1 MIVLVPVS
9 MFSVNFSVAR
19 GRPYSRLER
28 RVLEE
33 IAAQAGVAPHQGAT
47 LTSLCDT
54 FRVHERLMVEA
65 VVTLVG
71 TGWVA
76 VTSGREAAFVLTDEG
91 QQACSS
97 GKDPASVVVA
107 PAAPCTVVFDLT
119 AGQLARRGEVLTVKE
134 QEARPDL
141 NPSTPVRILRTALD
155 ESQIQKLLPRAS
167 GEWVRSIGRP
177 RLVTFK
183 RYLPVRVDLADRAIT
198 GLPRGWHQALSAE
211 ILAVAQTRKEELE
224 SSPDVQPAPLATA
237 GTEATARTEAPS
249 VQARIPATGPGRR
262 PTPLSIPVWKPPTAA
277 LGAAAA
283 AQTGVSFPWLDEAE
297 PFKSS
302 SDGPTDQSTEAAL
315 FSEVSGEE
323 SHQLLIAEAL
333 ATAANHVLIASPT
346 VNMESLSKLGDAIQA
361 AVTRGVRVDVLYG
374 DTVEGTNPQDV
385 VNLLHRIGYHAAER
399 LGRDLLKPAKERTGS
414 GASLLIFD
422 GRDGALEAVIG
433 DYAWVGP
440 PRSERA
446 RSVHVGGTELMAQV
460 ALSAAGLWTWSGDP
474 DSADRW
480 RRVADRCQDDTA
492 VSAARGDRLKD
503 QVLAELIVDDEHAQ
517 VEQAPEDG
525 ALRVG
530 GACRHEDGF
539 AAGIRGIS
547 AVIRRPDTLVAP

>member
-33 IAAQAGVAPHQGAT
+33 IAAQAGVAPNQGAT

-71 TGWVA
+71 AGWVA
-76 VTSGREAAFVLTDEG
+76 VTSGREATFVLTDEG
-91 QQACSS
+91 QQACLS

-107 PAAPCTVVFDLT
+107 PAAPCTVVLDRT
-119 AGQLARRGEVLTVKE
+119 AGQLARRGEVLTVSK

-141 NPSTPVRILRTALD
+141 NPSTPLRIVRNALD
-155 ESQIQKLLPRAS
+155 ESQIQKLLPRNS

-177 RLVTFK
+177 RLVTVDRF
-183 RYLPVRVDLADRAIT
+183 LPVRVDLVDRFIT

-211 ILAVAQTRKEELE
+211 ILAVAQARKEELE
-224 SSPDVQPAPLATA
+224 SVPDVQPAPQAIA
-237 GTEATARTEAPS
+237 VKVAPPA
-249 VQARIPATGPGRR
+249 QAQVPATGPGRQ
-262 PTPLSIPVWKPPTAA
+262 PTPLSIPGRKPAAAA

-283 AQTGVSFPWLDEAE
+283 PQTSATFPWLYGTE
-297 PFKSS
+297 PFGSS
-302 SDGPTDQSTEAAL
+302 DDGPTDQSTEAAL

-323 SHQLLIAEAL
+323 AHQLVIAEAL

-361 AVTRGVRVDVLYG
+361 AVARGVRVDILYG
-374 DTVEGTNPQDV
+374 DTDEGTNAQNV
-385 VNLLHRIGYHAAER
+385 VELLHRIGYHAAER
-399 LGRDLLKPAKERTGS
+399 LGRDLLKPARERTGS

-433 DYAWVGP
+433 SYAWVGSP
-440 PRSERA
+440 GSGQA
-446 RSVHVGGTELMAQV
+446 RSVHMGGTEFMAQV
-460 ALSAAGLWTWSGDP
+460 ARAAAGLWTWSGDP

-480 RRVADRCQDDTA
+480 RHVADRCQDDTA

-503 QVLAELIVDDEHAQ
+503 QVLAELIVDDEHARVAQ
-517 VEQAPEDG
+517 GSDDG

-530 GACRHEDGF
+530 GARQHKSGF
-539 AAGIRGIS
+539 AAGFRGIS
-547 AVIRRPDTLVAP
+547 AVIRRPDTLAVP

>member
-33 IAAQAGVAPHQGAT
+33 IAARAGVAPHQGAT
-47 LTSLCDT
+47 LTSLCET

-71 TGWVA
+71 AGWVA
-76 VTSGREAAFVLTDEG
+76 VTSGREATFVLTDEG

-107 PAAPCTVVFDLT
+107 PAAPCTLVFDRT
-119 AGQLARRGEVLTVKE
+119 AGQLARRGEVLTVSK

-141 NPSTPVRILRTALD
+141 NPSTPLRIVRNALD

-177 RLVTFK
+177 RLVTVD
-183 RYLPVRVDLADRAIT
+183 RYVPVRVDLADRAIT

-211 ILAVAQTRKEELE
+211 ILGVAQTRQEELE
-224 SSPDVQPAPLATA
+224 AAPNLQPTPQTA
-237 GTEATARTEAPS
+237 GKEPPLVPAAP
-249 VQARIPATGPGRR
+249 PATGQTRH
-262 PTPLSIPVWKPPTAA
+262 PTPLSLAGRRSPASAVGAPA
-277 LGAAAA
+277 LP
-283 AQTGVSFPWLDEAE
+283 QTDVSFPWLDEAD
-297 PFKSS
+297 PFGNGG
-302 SDGPTDQSTEAAL
+302 DDFTEQSIEAAL

-323 SHQLLIAEAL
+323 SHQLLITEAL

-346 VNMESLSKLGDAIQA
+346 VNVESLSKLGGAIQA
-361 AVTRGVRVDVLYG
+361 AVSRGVRVDVLYG
-374 DTVEGTNPQDV
+374 DTDEGTTPQDI
-385 VNLLHRIGYHAAER
+385 VNLLNRIGYHAAQR
-399 LGRDLLKPAKERTGS
+399 LGRDLVRPAKEPTGS
-414 GASLLIFD
+414 GAGLLIFD
-422 GRDGALEAVIG
+422 GKDGALEAVIG
-433 DYAWVGP
+433 DYAWAGSP
-440 PRSERA
+440 GSKQA
-446 RSVHVGGTELMAQV
+446 RSVHVGGTEFMALV
-460 ALSAAGLWTWSGDP
+460 ARAAAGLWMWSGDP

-480 RRVADRCQDDTA
+480 RRVADRCQDNTA

-517 VEQAPEDG
+517 VPQSPEDR
-525 ALRVG
+525 ALRIG
-530 GACRHEDGF
+530 GACRHEDGS
-539 AAGIRGIS
+539 AVGIRGIS
-547 AVIRRPDTLVAP
+547 AVIRQPETLATP

>member
-1 MIVLVPVS
+1 MIVLVPVN
-9 MFSVNFSVAR
+9 MFSVGFTVAR

-33 IAAQAGVAPHQGAT
+33 IAARAGVTPQQGAT
-47 LTSLCDT
+47 LASLCNT
-54 FRVHERLMVEA
+54 FRVHERLIVEA

-71 TGWVA
+71 AGWVA
-76 VTSGREAAFVLTDEG
+76 VTSGREATFVLTNEG

-97 GKDPASVVVA
+97 GKDPASVTVS
-107 PAAPCTVVFDLT
+107 PAAPCTLIFDRT
-119 AGQLARRGEVLTVKE
+119 AGQLARRGEVPTVPK

-141 NPSTPVRILRTALD
+141 NPSTPVRIVRNSLD
-155 ESQIQKLLPRAS
+155 ESQIQKLLPRES

-177 RLVTFK
+177 RLVTSD
-183 RYLPVRVDLADRAIT
+183 RYVPVRVNLADRSIT

-211 ILAVAQTRKEELE
+211 ILEVAQTRKEELE
-224 SSPDVQPAPLATA
+224 GTPDVQPTVQETGVKVASP
-237 GTEATARTEAPS
+237 G
-249 VQARIPATGPGRR
+249 QARMPATGPGHR
-262 PTPLSIPVWKPPTAA
+262 PTPLSVSQRKPLVGAPGTSAA
-277 LGAAAA
+277 SRASA
-283 AQTGVSFPWLDEAE
+283 SFPWLYEAE
-297 PFKSS
+297 PFGGSG
-302 SDGPTDQSTEAAL
+302 DGPTEQWTGATL

-361 AVTRGVRVDVLYG
+361 AVARGVRVDVLYG
-374 DTVEGTNPQDV
+374 DTDESTHPQDI

-433 DYAWVGP
+433 DYSWLGSSASG
-440 PRSERA
+440 RGH
-446 RSVHVGGTELMAQV
+446 SVHMGGSEFMAQV
-460 ALSAAGLWTWSGDP
+460 ARAAAGLWAWCGDP

-480 RRVADRCQDDTA
+480 RHVADRCQDDTA
-492 VSAARGDRLKD
+492 VSDARGDSLKD
-503 QVLAELIVDDEHAQ
+503 HVRAELIVDDEHAQ
-517 VEQAPEDG
+517 VPQSPENGD
-525 ALRVG
+525 LRVG
-530 GACRHEDGF
+530 GTCRHENGF

-547 AVIRRPDTLVAP
+547 AAIRHPDTRL

>member
-47 LTSLCDT
+47 LTSLCDS

-71 TGWVA
+71 AGWVA
-76 VTSGREAAFVLTDEG
+76 VTSGREATFVLTDEG

-107 PAAPCTVVFDLT
+107 PAPPCTVVFDRT
-119 AGQLARRGEVLTVKE
+119 AGQLARRGEVPTVSK

-141 NPSTPVRILRTALD
+141 NPSTPRRILRNALD

-177 RLVTFK
+177 RLVTFS

-198 GLPRGWHQALSAE
+198 GLPRSWHHALSAE
-211 ILAVAQTRKEELE
+211 ILAVAQARQEELE
-224 SSPDVQPAPLATA
+224 TAPNLQLAPQTAGSEAALVPAP
-237 GTEATARTEAPS
+237 E
-249 VQARIPATGPGRR
+249 PATGQTPR
-262 PTPLSIPVWKPPTAA
+262 PTPLNIAA
-277 LGAAAA
+277 RRSPASAVGAPAAP
-283 AQTGVSFPWLDEAE
+283 QKDTPFPWLDDAD
-297 PFKSS
+297 PLGN
-302 SDGPTDQSTEAAL
+302 DGDDFPEQLIEAAL
-315 FSEVSGEE
+315 FAEVSGEE
-323 SHQLLIAEAL
+323 SHQLLITEAL
-333 ATAANHVLIASPT
+333 ATAARHVLIASPT
-346 VNMESLSKLGDAIQA
+346 VNVESLSKLDDAIQA
-361 AVTRGVRVDVLYG
+361 AVSRGVRVDVLYG
-374 DTVEGTNPQDV
+374 DTDEGTTPQDV
-385 VNLLHRIGYHAAER
+385 VDLLHRIGYHAAQR
-399 LGRDLLKPAKERTGS
+399 LGRELVKPGKMPTGS
-414 GASLLIFD
+414 AAGLLVFD
-422 GRDGALEAVIG
+422 GKDGALEAVIG
-433 DYAWVGP
+433 DYAWAGSP
-440 PRSERA
+440 GTMQA
-446 RSVHVGGTELMAQV
+446 RSIHVGGTEFMAQV
-460 ALSAAGLWTWSGDP
+460 ARASAGLWMWSGDP

-480 RRVADRCQDDTA
+480 RRVADRCQDNTA

-517 VEQAPEDG
+517 VPEGPEDS

-530 GACRHEDGF
+530 GACRHENGS
-539 AAGIRGIS
+539 AVGIRGIS
-547 AVIRRPDTLVAP
+547 AVIRRPETLTTP

>member
-9 MFSVNFSVAR
+9 MFSINFSVAR

-33 IAAQAGVAPHQGAT
+33 IAARAGVAPHQGAT

-71 TGWVA
+71 AGWVA

-107 PAAPCTVVFDLT
+107 PAAPCTVVFDRT
-119 AGQLARRGEVLTVKE
+119 AGQLARRGEVQTVSK
-134 QEARPDL
+134 QDARLDL
-141 NPSTPVRILRTALD
+141 NPTTPVRILRATLD

-177 RLVTFK
+177 RLVTFR
-183 RYLPVRVDLADRAIT
+183 RYLPVRVDLADREIR

-211 ILAVAQTRKEELE
+211 ILEVAESRNEELE
-224 SSPDVQPAPLATA
+224 GAPDLQPARQATA
-237 GTEATARTEAPS
+237 GQEAPLVS
-249 VQARIPATGPGRR
+249 ARMPTAGPGHR
-262 PTPLSIPVWKPPTAA
+262 PTPLSIPGRKPSASAPGTS
-277 LGAAAA
+277 AA
-283 AQTGVSFPWLDEAE
+283 AQTDASFPWLEEAD
-297 PFKSS
+297 PVGSS
-302 SDGPTDQSTEAAL
+302 GDGLTDQSTEAIL

-323 SHQLLIAEAL
+323 SHQILLTEAL
-333 ATAANHVLIASPT
+333 ATAANHILIASPT
-346 VNMESLSKLGDAIQA
+346 VNVESLSRLGTAIQA

-374 DTVEGTNPQDV
+374 DTDDGTSPQDV
-385 VNLLHRIGYHAAER
+385 VDLLNRIGYHAAER
-399 LGRDLLKPAKERTGS
+399 LGRDLLKPAKGPTGS
-414 GASLLIFD
+414 GAGLLIFD
-422 GRDGALEAVIG
+422 GRDGALEAIIG
-433 DYAWVGP
+433 NYAWVGSQGP
-440 PRSERA
+440 ERA
-446 RSVHVGGTELMAQV
+446 HSVHIGGTEFMAQV
-460 ALSAAGLWTWSGDP
+460 ARAAAGLWTWSGDQ

-480 RRVADRCQDDTA
+480 RRVANRCQDDTA
-492 VSAARGDRLKD
+492 VSAARGDLLKD

-517 VEQAPEDG
+517 VLQGSQAN
-525 ALRVG
+525 ALRIG
-530 GACRHEDGF
+530 GARRHENGS

-547 AVIRRPDTLVAP
+547 AVIRHPETLTIP

>member
-33 IAAQAGVAPHQGAT
+33 IAAQAGVAPDQGAT

-71 TGWVA
+71 AGWVA
-76 VTSGREAAFVLTDEG
+76 VTSGREATFVLTDEG

-107 PAAPCTVVFDLT
+107 PAPPCTVIFDRT
-119 AGQLARRGEVLTVKE
+119 TGQLAKRGEVLTVSK

-141 NPSTPVRILRTALD
+141 NPSTPLRILRNALD

-177 RLVTFK
+177 RLVTFS
-183 RYLPVRVDLADRAIT
+183 RYLPVRVDLADRSIT
-198 GLPRGWHQALSAE
+198 GLPRSWHQALSAD
-211 ILAVAQTRKEELE
+211 ILAVAQSRQEELE
-224 SSPDVQPAPLATA
+224 AAPNLQPAPQ
-237 GTEATARTEAPS
+237 TARKESPLVSAPP
-249 VQARIPATGPGRR
+249 PATGQAHR
-262 PTPLSIPVWKPPTAA
+262 PTPLSIAGRRSPASAVGAPVLP
-277 LGAAAA
+277 
-283 AQTGVSFPWLDEAE
+283 QTDTSFPWLDEADPLGNGGDDFTE
-297 PFKSS
+297 
-302 SDGPTDQSTEAAL
+302 QSIKAAL

-323 SHQLLIAEAL
+323 SHQLLITEAL

-346 VNMESLSKLGDAIQA
+346 VNVESLSKLGGAIHDA
-361 AVTRGVRVDVLYG
+361 VSRGVRVDVLYG
-374 DTVEGTNPQDV
+374 DADEGTTPQDV
-385 VNLLHRIGYHAAER
+385 VDLLNRIGYHAAQR
-399 LGRDLLKPAKERTGS
+399 LGRDLVRPAKEPTGS
-414 GASLLIFD
+414 GAGLLIFD
-422 GRDGALEAVIG
+422 GKDGALEAVIG
-433 DYAWVGP
+433 NYAWAGSP
-440 PRSERA
+440 GSMQA
-446 RSVHVGGTELMAQV
+446 HSVHVGGTEFMAQV
-460 ALSAAGLWTWSGDP
+460 ARAAAGLWMWSSDP

-480 RRVADRCQDDTA
+480 RRVADRCQDNTA
-492 VSAARGDRLKD
+492 VSAARGDHLKD

-517 VEQAPEDG
+517 VPQGRENS
-525 ALRVG
+525 ALRIG
-530 GACRHEDGF
+530 GACWHENGS
-539 AAGIRGIS
+539 AVGIRGIS
-547 AVIRRPDTLVAP
+547 AVIRRPETLATS

>member
-33 IAAQAGVAPHQGAT
+33 IAARAGVAPHQGAT
-47 LTSLCDT
+47 LTSLCET

-71 TGWVA
+71 AGWVA
-76 VTSGREAAFVLTDEG
+76 VTSGREATFVLTDEG

-107 PAAPCTVVFDLT
+107 PAAPCTLVFDRT
-119 AGQLARRGEVLTVKE
+119 AGQLARRGEVLTVSK

-141 NPSTPVRILRTALD
+141 NPSTPLRIVRNALD

-177 RLVTFK
+177 RLVTVD

-211 ILAVAQTRKEELE
+211 ILGVAQTRQEELE
-224 SSPDVQPAPLATA
+224 AAPNLQPTPQTA
-237 GTEATARTEAPS
+237 GKEPPLVPAAP
-249 VQARIPATGPGRR
+249 PATGQTRH
-262 PTPLSIPVWKPPTAA
+262 PTPLSLAA
-277 LGAAAA
+277 RRSPASAVGAPALP
-283 AQTGVSFPWLDEAE
+283 QTDLSFPWLDEAD
-297 PFKSS
+297 PFGNGG
-302 SDGPTDQSTEAAL
+302 DDFTEQSIEAAL

-323 SHQLLIAEAL
+323 SHQLLITEAL

-346 VNMESLSKLGDAIQA
+346 VNVESLSKLGGAIQA
-361 AVTRGVRVDVLYG
+361 AVSRGVRVDVLYG
-374 DTVEGTNPQDV
+374 DTDEGTTPQDI
-385 VNLLHRIGYHAAER
+385 VNLLNRIGYHAAQR
-399 LGRDLLKPAKERTGS
+399 LGRDLVRPAKEPTGS
-414 GASLLIFD
+414 GAGLLIFD
-422 GRDGALEAVIG
+422 GKDGALEAVIG
-433 DYAWVGP
+433 DYAWAGSP
-440 PRSERA
+440 GSKQA
-446 RSVHVGGTELMAQV
+446 RSVHVGGTEFMALV
-460 ALSAAGLWTWSGDP
+460 ARAAAGLWMWSGDP

-480 RRVADRCQDDTA
+480 RRVADRCQDNTA

-517 VEQAPEDG
+517 VPQSPEDS
-525 ALRVG
+525 ALRIG
-530 GACRHEDGF
+530 GACRHENGS
-539 AAGIRGIS
+539 AVGIRGIS
-547 AVIRRPDTLVAP
+547 AVIRRPETLATP

>member
-9 MFSVNFSVAR
+9 MFSVNFNVAR

-33 IAAQAGVAPHQGAT
+33 IAVRAGVAPHQGAT

-71 TGWVA
+71 AGWVA
-76 VTSGREAAFVLTDEG
+76 VTSGREATFVLTDEG

-97 GKDPASVVVA
+97 GKDPASVVVVPA
-107 PAAPCTVVFDLT
+107 PPCTVVFDRT
-119 AGQLARRGEVLTVKE
+119 AGQLARRGEVLTVSK

-141 NPSTPVRILRTALD
+141 NPSTPLRIVRNALD

-177 RLVTFK
+177 RLVTFS

-211 ILAVAQTRKEELE
+211 ILAVALTRQEELE
-224 SSPDVQPAPLATA
+224 AASDLRPAPQT
-237 GTEATARTEAPS
+237 TARKESPPVPAP
-249 VQARIPATGPGRR
+249 APATGQAYR
-262 PTPLSIPVWKPPTAA
+262 PTPLSIAGRKSP
-277 LGAAAA
+277 AAAVGA
-283 AQTGVSFPWLDEAE
+283 PALPQTGDLFPWLDEAD
-297 PFKSS
+297 PLGNGG
-302 SDGPTDQSTEAAL
+302 DGFTAQSIKAAL

-323 SHQLLIAEAL
+323 SHQLLITEAL

-346 VNMESLSKLGDAIQA
+346 VNVESLSKLGGAIQA

-374 DTVEGTNPQDV
+374 DTDEGTTPQDV
-385 VNLLHRIGYHAAER
+385 VDLLHRIGYHAAQR
-399 LGRDLLKPAKERTGS
+399 LGRDLLKSAKEPTRS
-414 GASLLIFD
+414 GAGLLIFD
-422 GRDGALEAVIG
+422 GRDGALEAIIG
-433 DYAWVGP
+433 DYAWAGSP
-440 PRSERA
+440 GSKQA
-446 RSVHVGGTELMAQV
+446 RSVHVGGTEFMAQV
-460 ALSAAGLWTWSGDP
+460 ARAAAGLWMWSGDP

-517 VEQAPEDG
+517 VSQDPEG
-525 ALRVG
+525 SALRIG
-530 GACRHEDGF
+530 GACRHENGS
-539 AAGIRGIS
+539 AMGIRGIS
-547 AVIRRPDTLVAP
+547 AVIRRPETLATP

>member
-1 MIVLVPVS
+1 MIVLVPVR

-47 LTSLCDT
+47 LTSLCDI

-71 TGWVA
+71 AGWVA
-76 VTSGREAAFVLTDEG
+76 VTSGREATFVLTDEG

-107 PAAPCTVVFDLT
+107 PAAPCTLVFDCT
-119 AGQLARRGEVLTVKE
+119 AGQLARRGEVQTVSK

-141 NPSTPVRILRTALD
+141 NPSTPLRIVRNALD

-177 RLVTFK
+177 RLVTVD
-183 RYLPVRVDLADRAIT
+183 RYLPVRVDLADQAIT

-211 ILAVAQTRKEELE
+211 ILATAQSREEELE
-224 SSPDVQPAPLATA
+224 SAPDIQPNPQAAAVKGPPPA
-237 GTEATARTEAPS
+237 
-249 VQARIPATGPGRR
+249 QARMPAAGPGNR
-262 PTPLSIPVWKPPTAA
+262 PTPLSIPGRKPPAVA
-277 LGAAAA
+277 LEAAATP
-283 AQTGVSFPWLDEAE
+283 QTGVTFPWLEGSGS
-297 PFKSS
+297 FGS
-302 SDGPTDQSTEAAL
+302 SDDGSLDQSTEAVL
-315 FSEVSGEE
+315 FAELSDEAA
-323 SHQLLIAEAL
+323 HQLQIAEAL

-346 VNMESLSKLGDAIQA
+346 VNLEGLSKIGDAIQA
-361 AVTRGVRVDVLYG
+361 AVARGVRVDVLYG
-374 DTVEGTNPQDV
+374 ATDKGTNPQDV

-399 LGRDLLKPAKERTGS
+399 LGRDLLKPAKDRTGS

-422 GRDGALEAVIG
+422 GRGGALEAIIG
-433 DYAWVGP
+433 NYAWVGP
-440 PRSERA
+440 PCSERA
-446 RSVHVGGTELMAQV
+446 RSIHVGGTEFMAQV
-460 ALSAAGLWTWSGDP
+460 ARAAAGLWTWSGDP

-517 VEQAPEDG
+517 VTQGSEDDS
-525 ALRVG
+525 LRVG
-530 GACRHEDGF
+530 STCRHENGF

-547 AVIRRPDTLVAP
+547 VAIRHPMTAAMP

>member
-71 TGWVA
+71 AGWVA
-76 VTSGREAAFVLTDEG
+76 VTSGREATFVLTDEG

-107 PAAPCTVVFDLT
+107 PAPPCTVVFDRT
-119 AGQLARRGEVLTVKE
+119 AGQLARRGEVLTVSK

-141 NPSTPVRILRTALD
+141 NPSTPRRILRNALD

-177 RLVTFK
+177 RLVTFS

-198 GLPRGWHQALSAE
+198 GLPRSWHQALSAE
-211 ILAVAQTRKEELE
+211 ILAVAQARQEDLEAASSLHPTPQAAGKEPPLV
-224 SSPDVQPAPLATA
+224 SAPLA
-237 GTEATARTEAPS
+237 
-249 VQARIPATGPGRR
+249 ATGQTHR
-262 PTPLSIPVWKPPTAA
+262 PTPLSIAGRKPPASRVWAPT
-277 LGAAAA
+277 LP
-283 AQTGVSFPWLDEAE
+283 QTDASFPWLNEAD
-297 PFKSS
+297 PLGSGG
-302 SDGPTDQSTEAAL
+302 DGASEQSVKAVL

-323 SHQLLIAEAL
+323 SHQLLITEAL
-333 ATAANHVLIASPT
+333 ATAVKHVLIASPT
-346 VNMESLSKLGDAIQA
+346 VNVDSLSKLGGAIQD
-361 AVTRGVRVDVLYG
+361 AVSRGVRVDVLYG
-374 DTVEGTNPQDV
+374 DTDEGTTPQDV
-385 VNLLHRIGYHAAER
+385 VNLLNRIGYHAAQR
-399 LGRDLLKPAKERTGS
+399 LGRDLVRPAKEPTGS
-414 GASLLIFD
+414 GAGLLIFD
-422 GRDGALEAVIG
+422 GKDSGLEAVIG
-433 DYAWVGP
+433 DYAWAGSP
-440 PRSERA
+440 ASTQA
-446 RSVHVGGTELMAQV
+446 RSVHVGGTEFMAQV
-460 ALSAAGLWTWSGDP
+460 ARAAAGLWMWSGDP

-480 RRVADRCQDDTA
+480 RRVADRCQDNTA
-492 VSAARGDRLKD
+492 VAAARGDSLKD
-503 QVLAELIVDDEHAQ
+503 QVVAELIVDDEHAQ
-517 VEQAPEDG
+517 VSRG
-525 ALRVG
+525 AEGSGLRIG
-530 GACRHEDGF
+530 GTCRHEDGS
-539 AAGIRGIS
+539 AVGIRGIS
-547 AVIRRPDTLVAP
+547 AVIRRPEALAIP